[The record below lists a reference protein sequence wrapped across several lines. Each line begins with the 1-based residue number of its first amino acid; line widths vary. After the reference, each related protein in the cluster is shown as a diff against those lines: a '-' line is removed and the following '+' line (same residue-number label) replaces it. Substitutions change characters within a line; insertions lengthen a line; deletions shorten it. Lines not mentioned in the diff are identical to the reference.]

1 MDETKIRLSME
12 SFLSFYCFVLMT
24 LCLVFQNFLFKAH
37 RLNSKVINYTHAE
50 TGLDCL
56 LLCVRD
62 NKYCR
67 SINFNLTSNS
77 DRNCEFL
84 KDVSTEKPELLLK
97 DEDYYYY
104 ILLIPNRVNTE
115 KYLQIRSILGRSITE
130 KQM

>member
-1 MDETKIRLSME
+1 MRSKFNLSQ
-12 SFLSFYCFVLMT
+12 FACIVRRVLKT
-24 LCLVFQNFLFKAH
+24 PYLAFTQHIFFKAH
-37 RLNSKVINYTHAE
+37 RLHSTVINYTHTE

-67 SINFNLTSNS
+67 SINFNVTSNS

-97 DEDYYYY
+97 DEDYDYY
-104 ILLIPNRVNTE
+104 ILLSPNRVSIENFFY
-115 KYLQIRSILGRSITE
+115 KKIFFAYLID
-130 KQM
+130 KWH